1 MSRTHETDELRTK
14 THETDAR
21 HKKSHRTESDAI
33 VVKREPMGP
42 VETDEIEALVEAAG
56 YDVVGT
62 LTQIGPEDP
71 GSHVGSGKLDEL
83 ATRVRES
90 GVSRVVVD
98 ATLSPGQHHA
108 IESELPE
115 GTRVYDRYRL
125 VLEVFE
131 TRAGTHRAQLQVE
144 LEQLRYDLPRL
155 RETAD
160 EGMLNRRT
168 ESGTPLY
175 DVRDRID
182 RLERKLDDLPDPA
195 EQARERRREQGFDL
209 VSIVGYTNA
218 GKSTLLHR
226 LADELTLSSAHA
238 EGSRSPNSTSAVD
251 EESNKHATASIAN
264 RLFETLE
271 TTTRRATVAG
281 RPILVTDT
289 VGFVDGLPHDLVV
302 SFSPTLAEAS
312 AADVVLLVVDASDPL
327 ETFREK
333 LDVSLDVLG
342 EQGVSDE
349 RIVTALN
356 KIDLVDDEVD
366 PAHDKIDPADDGT
379 LGSRL
384 HVAKQR
390 TDAVIPVSVVDGTN
404 VGALEETILDRL
416 PTTTATITMRNCDRA
431 MRIVSRAYDRTTVE
445 SVDYLDGVVRLECR
459 GRPVVLDRLR
469 GEAEA
474 ISV

>member
-1 MSRTHETDELRTK
+1 MSRTHESDERRTK
-14 THETDAR
+14 TRGADAPR
-21 HKKSHRTESDAI
+21 KKSQRTASETI
-33 VVKREPMGP
+33 VVKREPTGL

-62 LTQIGPEDP
+62 VTQIGPEDP

-83 ATRVRES
+83 ATRLRES

-108 IESELPE
+108 IESALPE

-125 VLEVFE
+125 VLDIFE
-131 TRAGTHRAQLQVE
+131 TRAGTRRAQLQVE
-144 LEQLRYDLPRL
+144 LEKLRYDLPRL

-182 RLERKLDDLPDPA
+182 RLERKLDELPNPA

-218 GKSTLLHR
+218 GKSTLLHQ
-226 LADELTLSSAHA
+226 LADDMSLDSALG
-238 EGSRSPNSTSAVD
+238 EGARSPNSNGGVD

-302 SFSPTLAEAS
+302 SFSPTLAEA
-312 AADVVLLVVDASDPL
+312 AEADVVLLVVDASDPL
-327 ETFREK
+327 EVFREK
-333 LDVSLDVLG
+333 LDISLHVLG
-342 EQGVSDE
+342 EQGVPDE

-356 KIDLVDDEVD
+356 KIDLVDDNL
-366 PAHDKIDPADDGT
+366 DPADDGA
-379 LGSRL
+379 LSSRM

-390 TDAVIPVSVVDGTN
+390 TDAVIPVSIVDGTN
-404 VGALEETILDRL
+404 VESLEDTILERL
-416 PTTTATITMRNCDRA
+416 PTAMATITMRNCDRA
-431 MRIVSRAYDRTTVE
+431 MQIISRAYDRTTVE

-469 GEAEA
+469 GEAEE

>member
-1 MSRTHETDELRTK
+1 MSRTHDSDDRHTK
-14 THETDAR
+14 TQ
-21 HKKSHRTESDAI
+21 RTEPGTI
-33 VVKREPMGP
+33 VVNRESTGP
-42 VETDEIEALVEAAG
+42 VETNEIEALVEAAG
-56 YDVVGT
+56 YDVVAA

-90 GVSRVVVD
+90 EVSRVVVD
-98 ATLSPGQHHA
+98 TTLSPGQHHA
-108 IESELPE
+108 IESKLPE
-115 GTRVYDRYRL
+115 GTHVYDRYRL
-125 VLEVFE
+125 VLDIFE
-131 TRAGTHRAQLQVE
+131 TRAGTRRAQLQVE
-144 LEQLRYDLPRL
+144 LEKLRYDLPRL

-182 RLERKLDDLPDPA
+182 RLERKLDELPNPA
-195 EQARERRREQGFDL
+195 EQARERRRAQGFDL

-226 LADELTLSSAHA
+226 LADDMSLSSALG
-238 EGSRSPNSTSAVD
+238 EGSRSPNSNGGVD
-251 EESNKHATASIAN
+251 EESNKHATASIAD

-271 TTTRRATVAG
+271 TTTRRATVDG
-281 RPILVTDT
+281 RPLLVTDT
-289 VGFVDGLPHDLVV
+289 VGFVDRLPHDLVV
-302 SFSPTLAEAS
+302 SFSPTLSEAS
-312 AADVVLLVVDASDPL
+312 EADLVLLLVDASDPL
-327 ETFREK
+327 EAFRGK

-342 EQGVSDE
+342 QQGVSDE

-356 KIDLVDDEVD
+356 KIDLVTDE
-366 PAHDKIDPADDGT
+366 A
-379 LGSRL
+379 LRSRL
-384 HVAKQR
+384 HVATQR

-404 VGALEETILDRL
+404 VESLEEAILERL
-416 PTTTATITMRNCDRA
+416 PTATATITMRNCDRA
-431 MRIVSRAYDRTTVE
+431 MQIISRAYDRATVE

-469 GEAEA
+469 GEAEE